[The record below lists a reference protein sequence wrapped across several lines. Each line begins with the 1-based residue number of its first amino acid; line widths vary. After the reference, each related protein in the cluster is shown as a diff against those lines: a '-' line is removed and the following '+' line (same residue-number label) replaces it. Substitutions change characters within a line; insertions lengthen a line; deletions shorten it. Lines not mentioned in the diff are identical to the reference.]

1 MTKTYEQLKK
11 QIEALSQQ
19 AEAVRRKEVAGV
31 VARIREAIEAYE
43 LTAADLGFGS
53 ERATPGRKPAAK
65 KRGAAGTGRRRASAS
80 ASQPRYRDESGN
92 VWGGRGPRPKWLR
105 EAISSGRKLE
115 EFAV

>member
-31 VARIREAIEAYE
+31 VARIKEAIEAYE
-43 LTAADLGFGS
+43 LTAEDLGFGQ
-53 ERATPGRKPAAK
+53 A
-65 KRGAAGTGRRRASAS
+65 RGAANGGRTAARKRTATGGRRRSNV

-105 EAISSGRKLE
+105 EAISAGRKLE

>member
-1 MTKTYEQLKK
+1 MTKTYDQLKK

-31 VARIREAIEAYE
+31 VARIKEAIQAYE
-43 LTAADLGFGS
+43 LTAEDLGFGS
-53 ERATPGRKPAAK
+53 GRAGTSKSGAKKARPAAK
-65 KRGAAGTGRRRASAS
+65 GRRRSAASAT
-80 ASQPRYRDESGN
+80 PRYRDPSGN

-105 EAISSGRKLE
+105 EAIASGRKLE

>member
-31 VARIREAIEAYE
+31 VARIKEAIQAYE
-43 LTAADLGFGS
+43 LTAEDLGFGKAS
-53 ERATPGRKPAAK
+53 ATAGRKTASRKRPAA
-65 KRGAAGTGRRRASAS
+65 GGRRRAAGTT
-80 ASQPRYRDESGN
+80 QPRYRDESGN

-105 EAISSGRKLE
+105 EAISAGRKLE

>member
-31 VARIREAIEAYE
+31 VARIKEAIEAYE
-43 LTAADLGFGS
+43 LTAEDLGFGK
-53 ERATPGRKPAAK
+53 ERAKPGRKSAARKRPA
-65 KRGAAGTGRRRASAS
+65 GAGRRRAAGTT
-80 ASQPRYRDESGN
+80 QPRYRDESGN

-105 EAISSGRKLE
+105 EAISAGRKLE